1 MAKNKPWTIVIVLTL
16 RVELKLLDKP
26 SVLVMFTD
34 KSLFVSNRTPLFR
47 RHSIPEYGP
56 IPFHK
61 TKNMISNAI

>member
-26 SVLVMFTD
+26 SALVMFTD
-34 KSLFVSNRTPLFR
+34 RSLFVSNRTPRFR

-56 IPFHK
+56 IPFAK
-61 TKNMISNAI
+61 KIINK